1 MTSHVFFDVPS
12 QHGLNVFLLEFS
24 LHNQLVATIQIPRGS
39 QLGEQKGQQMFGLTM
54 QHFGDFR
61 EIDECGFFGAHF
73 HHLWWA
79 HDEFLFLAHDG
90 IRIFVLDDVVHS
102 LEELI
107 VGIIPVVVGPSR
119 SIFLFLC
126 KNQKISVFVIFSP
139 E

>member
-1 MTSHVFFDVPS
+1 
-12 QHGLNVFLLEFS
+12 
-24 LHNQLVATIQIPRGS
+24 
-39 QLGEQKGQQMFGLTM
+39 MFGLTM

-61 EIDECGFFGAHF
+61 KIDESGFFGAHF
-73 HHLWWA
+73 DHLWWA

-107 VGIIPVVVGPSR
+107 VGIVPVVVGPSR

-126 KNQKISVFVIFSP
+126 KNKKINEFFVDFFHQNESDKKFVKTQCIRNKTRKPNKLGKMTEFMKSDTVR
-139 E
+139 ENTMCL